1 MLWCVLSII
10 GAIADAGYYIAVKK
24 FLQTSDPFVLA
35 ACGYT
40 STGIALLIVAWIKG
54 FPVIGQDFFGAL
66 FASSVLGIGDVL
78 LSFAALRYTD
88 ISLAVSMISFTP
100 LFLVVTAF
108 VLLHEAPSPI

>member
-1 MLWCVLSII
+1 M
-10 GAIADAGYYIAVKK
+10 D
-24 FLQTSDPFVLA
+24 Q
-35 ACGYT
+35 
-40 STGIALLIVAWIKG
+40 G
-54 FPVIGQDFFGAL
+54 FPAIGQDFFGAL
-66 FASSVLGIGDVL
+66 FASSVLGIGAVL